1 MRFWDDMLPKAKD
14 QKIKVNGECFCKF
27 VRSPHRARGAFIYV
41 YTDSSTQ
48 CILYLPYLLSFL
60 LCPRDELVLNDGTRG
75 DYAVAILTDADTI
88 LGTSCERHFRCI
100 T

>member
-1 MRFWDDMLPKAKD
+1 MFLQIRPFTAPC
-14 QKIKVNGECFCKF
+14 V
-27 VRSPHRARGAFIYV
+27 ARCIYLFLHSV
-41 YTDSSTQ
+41 
-48 CILYLPYLLSFL
+48 ILYLPYLLSL
-60 LCPRDELVLNDGTRG
+60 SRCPRDELVLNDGTRG